1 MVILINDYYCRDA
14 HVRVCDSPTERF
26 VIKEV
31 NLMDGMHGQT
41 DHKEKISDNVWQINE
56 FSRKVD
62 VHYNTIDRW
71 FVRLEKN
78 GIHYVNRVQ
87 PSDKKVYDQLDYE
100 IALYIKEYRDKG
112 WMLDPIF
119 ETLPNEFDLRPFPEG
134 EEVSS
139 TKIFDSSAA
148 FKEMEEK
155 IIANLKDEI
164 VDQARLQVKQ
174 EFQQSFNELIE
185 MKEQILKSL
194 PEPEDKAAV
203 REKRFVEAVTFHRV
217 RAELE
222 KEAAAEWAKKSENE
236 RTKRV
241 GIFFKTEDTAKRAD
255 YIKDY
260 VNEKY
265 EERLKE
271 KFDL

>member
-139 TKIFDSSAA
+139 TNIFDSSAA

>member
-1 MVILINDYYCRDA
+1 
-14 HVRVCDSPTERF
+14 
-26 VIKEV
+26 
-31 NLMDGMHGQT
+31 MDGMHGQT

-87 PSDKKVYDQLDYE
+87 PSDKKVYDHLDYE

-119 ETLPNEFDLRPFPEG
+119 ETLPSEFDLRPFPEG
-134 EEVSS
+134 EEVSN
-139 TKIFDSSAA
+139 TNVFDSSAA
-148 FKEMEEK
+148 FKEMEEN
-155 IIANLKDEI
+155 IIAKLKDEI
-164 VDQARLQVKQ
+164 VDQARQQVKQ
-174 EFQQSFNELIE
+174 EFEQSLNELIE
-185 MKEQILKSL
+185 MKDQILKSL
-194 PEPEDKAAV
+194 PEPEDKAAA